1 MSDSPSSAPRNG
13 TLASTFRALNH
24 YNYRLFFGGQG
35 ISLIGTWMTRVA
47 TSWLVYEIT
56 REGWILGIVSFA
68 GQIPILLVAPL
79 AGAWVEQANRY
90 RILIATQALSMIQSF
105 ALAALSLAHIIDV
118 WQIVA
123 LAAMQ
128 GLINA
133 VDTPARQAFLVE
145 LIEDRRD
152 LSNAI
157 ALNSS
162 MFNGARLI
170 GPSIAGLL
178 YAEVGAGYCFLIDGI
193 SYIAVIAAL
202 LAMRVKPHV
211 AQPRKHNIWHD
222 LVEGYF
228 YVYRLT
234 PLRAIFLLLG
244 LLSIFGIP
252 YGTLMPVFADSLA
265 SDAEGHTVR
274 AIERPHSVTSA
285 TEPTSQTS
293 AAGARIY
300 GFLLAATGTGALCGA
315 LFLASRSSIV
325 GLGRVIAFNATMFA
339 VSVVIF
345 AFSRWLWLS
354 LLTSFTAG
362 FGMMAHMAASNT
374 IVQTVV
380 DDRGG
385 RAWVASEPGKGATF
399 FFTWPKS

>member
-1 MSDSPSSAPRNG
+1 
-13 TLASTFRALNH
+13 
-24 YNYRLFFGGQG
+24 
-35 ISLIGTWMTRVA
+35 
-47 TSWLVYEIT
+47 
-56 REGWILGIVSFA
+56 VSFA

-118 WQIVA
+118 WQIIV
-123 LAAMQ
+123 LATMQ

-145 LIEDRRD
+145 MVEDRRD

-211 AQPRKHNIWHD
+211 AQPRAHNIWHD

-228 YVYRLT
+228 YVYRQRA
-234 PLRAIFLLLG
+234 LRAIFLL
-244 LLSIFGIP
+244 
-252 YGTLMPVFADSLA
+252 
-265 SDAEGHTVR
+265 
-274 AIERPHSVTSA
+274 
-285 TEPTSQTS
+285 
-293 AAGARIY
+293 
-300 GFLLAATGTGALCGA
+300 
-315 LFLASRSSIV
+315 
-325 GLGRVIAFNATMFA
+325 
-339 VSVVIF
+339 
-345 AFSRWLWLS
+345 
-354 LLTSFTAG
+354 
-362 FGMMAHMAASNT
+362 
-374 IVQTVV
+374 
-380 DDRGG
+380 
-385 RAWVASEPGKGATF
+385 
-399 FFTWPKS
+399 